1 MTIYIVITASL
12 VQDMWDIR
20 YGQYVSGITQTIRVF
35 KDIPNVQFI
44 IVENTGRTSSFLD
57 QFGIPVLYTNT
68 NTNIQTKNRGTKEL
82 LDVFEAIKYMN
93 MKDDDFIVKVTGRY
107 MIHTTSPF
115 ITALRELDTANYD
128 AIIRYGS
135 YNSDV
140 VHTQKFFSCIT
151 GLIGMR
157 VKYVKEI
164 IVPDEDTCV
173 EWKWA
178 EASYAI
184 SDEKVCIL
192 EKLGIDQCISI
203 SHPRIFSS

>member
-12 VQDMWDIR
+12 VQEMWDIR
-20 YGQYVSGITQTIRVF
+20 YEQYIKGITQTISVF
-35 KDIPNVQFI
+35 KDIPNVKFI

-68 NTNIQTKNRGTKEL
+68 NNSIQTKNRGTKEL
-82 LDVFEAIKYMN
+82 LDVFEAIKFMN

-107 MIHTTSPF
+107 SIHTTSPF
-115 ITALRELDTANYD
+115 ITALKQLDTHKYD
-128 AIIRYGS
+128 AILKYGS

-140 VHTQKFFSCIT
+140 IHTQKYYSCIT

-157 VKYVKEI
+157 VQYVKSIEI
-164 IVPDEDTCV
+164 PDEVTCV

-184 SDEKVCIL
+184 SDENICSL
-192 EKLGIDQCISI
+192 ERLGIDQCISI
-203 SHPRIFSS
+203 SHPLIFCS